1 MKNESVQNWLLPATW
16 LRFLIIVLLL
26 IGIFFRLFNL
36 DRKVYWHDETLTSLT
51 NSGYTW
57 AEVSQQ
63 GLDGHVLGIQDLQKY
78 QRTSPEKDVAAT
90 ISSLSTSFPEHSPLY
105 YLLSRF
111 WVQWFGNSVAVTRS
125 LSALISLLAFPC
137 MYWLCLELFKSSL
150 AAWIAIALL
159 AVSPF
164 HLMYAQEARE
174 YSLWTVTI
182 LLSGAALLRAMRLT
196 TDRATNR
203 ISAWGVYAATVA
215 LGLYSYMFSVLILI
229 GHGIYVIAI
238 EKFRLSKTLI
248 AYLLASFAG
257 FLAFMP
263 WLLTILPYFHR
274 AQKTMTWVNSSFS
287 LPSLVA
293 EWTYN
298 LSYVFVDFWY
308 IFTYFPNSPW
318 NLQYGKYLIPLILV
332 LVGYALYFLYRK
344 SPLRVWF
351 FILTLISIT
360 ALSLALPDLVKG
372 GYRSTQ
378 SRYLT
383 PCYIG
388 IQLAVAYLIAR
399 QINPISITKI
409 WQQKLWQS
417 LFIALISAGVLSG
430 IISSQAETWWS
441 KRTTSYDDLQ
451 TSRIINQTP
460 SPLLITEGGNS
471 IGHAL
476 TLTYLLEPKVRLQ
489 LFTEPDTVKVP
500 RFSYVFA
507 YEPPQQL
514 LSRLKQ
520 QNYEAKLVYK
530 GRKKSLWRLEEIKR
544 GSS

>member
-1 MKNESVQNWLLPATW
+1 MKNELTQHWVLPATW
-16 LRFLIIVLLL
+16 LRFLIVVLLL

-63 GLDGHVLGIQDLQKY
+63 GLDGHTLSIQDLQKY
-78 QRTSPEKDVAAT
+78 QRTSPEKNVIAT
-90 ISSLSTSFPEHSPLY
+90 VNSLSTSFPEHSPLY

-137 MYWLCLELFKSSL
+137 MYWLCLELFESSL
-150 AAWIAIALL
+150 AGWVAIALL

-164 HLMYAQEARE
+164 HLLYAQEARE

-182 LLSGAALLRAMRLT
+182 LLSSAALLRAMRLT
-196 TDRATNR
+196 TNTENR
-203 ISAWGVYAATVA
+203 ISAWVLYAATVA
-215 LGLYSYMFSVLILI
+215 LGLYSYMFSVLILF
-229 GHGIYVIAI
+229 GHGIYVTVVGKI
-238 EKFRLSKTLI
+238 KSKTFI
-248 AYLLASFAG
+248 SYLLASFAG
-257 FLAFMP
+257 FLAFTP
-263 WLLTILPYFHR
+263 WLFIIIPYFHR

-293 EWTYN
+293 EWIYN

-308 IFTYFPNSPW
+308 IFTYFPDSPW
-318 NLQYGKYLIPLILV
+318 NLQYGKYLIPMILV
-332 LVGYALYFLYRK
+332 LVGYAIYFLCRK
-344 SPLRVWF
+344 SPLRVWLF
-351 FILTLISIT
+351 VLTLISIT
-360 ALSLALPDLVKG
+360 ALSLGLPDLLKG

-378 SRYLT
+378 ARYLT

-388 IQLAVAYLIAR
+388 VQLAVAYVVAR
-399 QINPISITKI
+399 QINPIAITKG
-409 WQQKLWQS
+409 WQQKLWKS
-417 LFIALISAGVLSG
+417 CFVAIISAGILSG
-430 IISSQAETWWS
+430 IVSSQAETWWS

-451 TSRIINQTP
+451 TSRIVNQTP
-460 SPLLITEGGNS
+460 TPLLITEGGNS

-476 TLTYLLEPKVRLQ
+476 SLTYLLKPKVQLQ
-489 LFTEPDTVKVP
+489 LFTESNSLKVS
-500 RFSYVFA
+500 RGFSHIFA

-514 LSRLKQ
+514 LSRLQQ
-520 QNYEAKLVYK
+520 QNYKPKLIYK
-530 GRKKSLWRLEEIKR
+530 GRKKSLWKLED
-544 GSS
+544 